1 MAVSPVGSQ
10 LLNIRSL
17 VFLKTTERGMRS
29 RQWTVK
35 ALVLAFLTSG
45 TSILVWFWSMISITV
60 SKTERRIVRAVQKQK
75 GKL

>member
-1 MAVSPVGSQ
+1 
-10 LLNIRSL
+10 
-17 VFLKTTERGMRS
+17 MRS

-60 SKTERRIVRAVQKQK
+60 SKTERRIIRAVQKQK